1 MGLPKRV
8 NHGISAIA
16 TLGIIMF
23 FIIMGAFAFTF
34 SGILT
39 FNSAQ
44 NSNTTPSSP
53 ENVATLEDA
62 LNDLKKTGFTVLES
76 NTIPINYSEIQYMD
90 TYSEFKKKAALGKEI
105 FVIITNDKCVLAVEY
120 NNSVILWLPTKWT
133 KLKVVD
139 YQCESQSPGWKI
151 TIKLQNMGNIPT
163 TINKIFIDSSEI
175 AKNNYDT
182 NDYIPLSTSTNIQTN
197 TIIDVRETMD
207 FVIRISNLYQFSK
220 PGLVELKIVNSY
232 GIETKIMI
240 KLQ

>member
-1 MGLPKRV
+1 MGPPKNV
-8 NHGISAIA
+8 NHGISAVT

-62 LNDLKKTGFTVLES
+62 LNDLKKTGYTVLES
-76 NTIPINYSEIQYMD
+76 NTIPISYSEIQYMD
-90 TYSEFKKKAALGKEI
+90 TYSDFKKKAAPGKII
-105 FVIITNDKCVLAVEY
+105 FVIITNDKCVLAVEN
-120 NNSVILWLPTKWT
+120 NNSVIVWLPTKWT
-133 KLKVVD
+133 KLKIVD
-139 YQCESQSPGWKI
+139 YQCESQPPGWKI

-163 TINKIFIDSSEI
+163 TINKIFVDSGEI
-175 AKNNYDT
+175 AKNNYEI
-182 NDYIPLSTSTNIQTN
+182 NDYIPLSTSTSIQTN
-197 TIIDVRETMD
+197 EIIDVRETKE
-207 FVIRISNLYQFSK
+207 FVIRISNYYQLSQ

-232 GIETKIMI
+232 GVETKIMI